1 MEQQLSLAGGLVI
14 ELIGPRVRAHVRV
27 DKKRLALLN
36 PRITIFEIGLAVAER
51 LDLASDQDETGFIG
65 FVDEIIVSR
74 LPVHADDLLS
84 GSLFLSH
91 GSCFYHPA

>member
-1 MEQQLSLAGGLVI
+1 MEQQFSRASGFMI
-14 ELIGPRVRAHVRV
+14 ELIGPRVGTHVSV

-36 PRITIFEIGLAVAER
+36 AGVTIFEIGLAVAER
-51 LDLASDQDETGFIG
+51 LDFASDQDETRFIR
-65 FVDEIIVSR
+65 FIDEIVVPR

-84 GSLFLSH
+84 GRFFPSH